1 MVEHTNFERPNAT
14 AEVRWYT
21 YRPTYPLSYLLGRTL
36 LLKLRADEQRR
47 LGDAFS
53 LKGFHDTLLRNG
65 SLPISFHRRLLA
77 GEALA
82 RVLVIPSIDLE
93 GGRSRVVYWPGASA
107 GIGAPT
113 DRPERIVERLVE
125 PRAPG

>member
-1 MVEHTNFERPNAT
+1 MKRPTSSSSTPASSERTRAP
-14 AEVRWYT
+14 RSSWYT

-36 LLKLRADEQRR
+36 LLKLRGDEQRR

-77 GEALA
+77 GEG
-82 RVLVIPSIDLE
+82 V
-93 GGRSRVVYWPGASA
+93 
-107 GIGAPT
+107 
-113 DRPERIVERLVE
+113 
-125 PRAPG
+125 